1 MLWWSAWV
9 RGLGDPM
16 NGDEEDDGG
25 TRRTMAT
32 HKQMCDDEV
41 SLKQHIISSALHDIP
56 FFSMSILHAF
66 ISENVRGCA
75 IAGSIGRSL
84 FNWNGKRADR
94 AIFCLLVGRRC
105 DQGREIKRICKPGIS
120 TPLFCKKLS
129 KIEKNTEKSLMGDL
143 LRTPPKTY
151 SKPI

>member
-1 MLWWSAWV
+1 M

-66 ISENVRGCA
+66 ISANVRGCA
-75 IAGSIGRSL
+75 GAASTTGRSL
-84 FNWNGKRADR
+84 FNCGVEKGPTA
-94 AIFCLLVGRRC
+94 RRVRSRSEYR
-105 DQGREIKRICKPGIS
+105 GSVIKV
-120 TPLFCKKLS
+120 
-129 KIEKNTEKSLMGDL
+129 
-143 LRTPPKTY
+143 
-151 SKPI
+151 